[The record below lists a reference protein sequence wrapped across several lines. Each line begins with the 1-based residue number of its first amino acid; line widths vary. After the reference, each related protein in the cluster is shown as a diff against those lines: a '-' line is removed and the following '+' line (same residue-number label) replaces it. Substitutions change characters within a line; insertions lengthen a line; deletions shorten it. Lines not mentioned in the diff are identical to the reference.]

1 MRDLFFLSQS
11 VLTCL
16 CNFPTR
22 TIFWKLYVKIVAKN
36 TNWDTFEGNEISE
49 GTSKTSEL
57 SARDKAQNETKIL
70 VLIKNK
76 KKGCNFF
83 IIQKYDFLLIILF
96 IILAMLNFDR

>member
-1 MRDLFFLSQS
+1 MRNLFFLIQS
-11 VLTCL
+11 FLECFSDFLSLTIL
-16 CNFPTR
+16 
-22 TIFWKLYVKIVAKN
+22 WKLYVKIVAKN

-49 GTSKTSEL
+49 VISRNSEL
-57 SARDKAQNETKIL
+57 RARDNTQNETNIL
-70 VLIKNK
+70 LLIKNK